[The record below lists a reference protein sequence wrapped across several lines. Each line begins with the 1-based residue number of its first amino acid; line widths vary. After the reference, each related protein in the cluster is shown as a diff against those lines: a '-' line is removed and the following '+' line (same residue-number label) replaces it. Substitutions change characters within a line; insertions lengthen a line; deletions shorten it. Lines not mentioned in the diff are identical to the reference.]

1 VGDGRRALNLLLLLG
16 AIAAGILFG
25 IWSFEAISG

>member
-1 VGDGRRALNLLLLLG
+1 MGDGRRALNVLLLLT

-25 IWSFEAISG
+25 IWTFDAISS